1 MVFSVQ
7 VFQNFCYRPHLSNIY
22 EYTVYS
28 CFHYGVDKGIIKI
41 STAASVYQNMFIYH
55 FVTYQRFSTR
65 TLFRLSFFGVPGPG
79 GRGGREGGKGRGFKS
94 SLFMTKYVH
103 ETWRWDRT
111 LTHRNMMSWCRQIGN
126 SDLSLFQV
134 YECLVLQWN
143 IEFREMWTRKRE
155 WVGRVIRYMPIVVNF
170 V

>member
-41 STAASVYQNMFIYH
+41 FTAVSVYHDSPKQLRLRQNMFIYH

-94 SLFMTKYVH
+94 SLFINPKVL
-103 ETWRWDRT
+103 T
-111 LTHRNMMSWCRQIGN
+111 L
-126 SDLSLFQV
+126 LS
-134 YECLVLQWN
+134 
-143 IEFREMWTRKRE
+143 
-155 WVGRVIRYMPIVVNF
+155 
-170 V
+170 